1 MTTESTYSAA
11 SPASSSSS
19 SNPRKRARPSDMTA
33 EERKEARAQR
43 NRIAAQCSRDR
54 RKLQFAELETRVQE
68 LEEENRR
75 LRAGAVVEPPKPKA
89 EQKSNEQE
97 SREKENEELRE
108 RVRQLEKAWENGGF
122 VTIVKYRNKHERV
135 EPASVPRRFA
145 QYPFLQCKY
154 SVPVGSYSHGFHER
168 VGSPPS
174 TGGVRRE
181 LFIERFSV
189 PAAGQL
195 DLAFHVPTELDTSLP
210 PNPSNPT
217 QQTTN
222 ENVLDDEW
230 LNAVL
235 QPSALEQE
243 ASGSPWNTSS
253 AGSVADSDPIMSPL
267 IIDDLN
273 ASIEN
278 GEVEMERLL
287 KMLPEEGVDLRFD
300 SLVGSEQSTISPLA
314 EWTWLGESAAEV
326 VGAF

>member
-19 SNPRKRARPSDMTA
+19 SNPRKRARPSDMTT

-54 RKLQFAELETRVQE
+54 RKQQFAELEARVQE

-75 LRAGAVVEPPKPKA
+75 LRAGTVVEPPKPKA

-108 RVRQLEKAWENGGF
+108 RVRQLEKAWENVSLLLSSIGANTNGLNPLQSLA
-122 VTIVKYRNKHERV
+122 VSPNTLSS
-135 EPASVPRRFA
+135 SVNT
-145 QYPFLQCKY
+145 
-154 SVPVGSYSHGFHER
+154 VP
-168 VGSPPS
+168 P

-195 DLAFHVPTELDTSLP
+195 DLAFHVPTELDTPL
-210 PNPSNPT
+210 PNPSNTT

-267 IIDDLN
+267 IMDDLN
-273 ASIEN
+273 ASLEN

-300 SLVGSEQSTISPLA
+300 SLTSQEQSTISPLI
-314 EWTWLGESAAEV
+314 EWTWLGESATEV

>member
-1 MTTESTYSAA
+1 MTTESSYSAP
-11 SPASSSSS
+11 SPAASSSS
-19 SNPRKRARPSDMTA
+19 SNPRKRARPSDMSA

-54 RKLQFAELETRVQE
+54 RKQQFAELETRVHE

-75 LRAGAVVEPPKPKA
+75 LRAGAVVEPPKPKVA
-89 EQKSNEQE
+89 QKSTEQE

-108 RVRQLEKAWENGGF
+108 RVRQLEKAWENVSLLLSSLGANTNGL
-122 VTIVKYRNKHERV
+122 N
-135 EPASVPRRFA
+135 P
-145 QYPFLQCKY
+145 LQ
-154 SVPVGSYSHGFHER
+154 SLAV
-168 VGSPPS
+168 SPNTLSSSTNTVSP

-195 DLAFHVPTELDTSLP
+195 DLAFHVPTELDTLPTNP
-210 PNPSNPT
+210 PNTT
-217 QQTTN
+217 QQHTN

-267 IIDDLN
+267 IIDDLS

-300 SLVGSEQSTISPLA
+300 SLVGQEQSAISPLV
-314 EWTWLGESAAEV
+314 EWTWLGEGATEV

>member
-54 RKLQFAELETRVQE
+54 RKQQFSDLEARVQE

-108 RVRQLEKAWENGGF
+108 RVRQLEKAWENGY
-122 VTIVKYRNKHERV
+122 VIITLQYRGKHERV
-135 EPASVPRRFA
+135 KPPSVSSRLA
-145 QYPFLQCKY
+145 QHPFLQREH
-154 SVPVGSYSHGFHER
+154 STPVSSYSHGFNER
-168 VGSPPS
+168 AGSPPS

-195 DLAFHVPTELDTSLP
+195 DLAFHVPTELDTL
-210 PNPSNPT
+210 PNPSNTT

-222 ENVLDDEW
+222 QNVLDDEW

-273 ASIEN
+273 ASLEN

-300 SLVGSEQSTISPLA
+300 SLTSQEQSTISPLV
-314 EWTWLGESAAEV
+314 EWTWLGESATEV

>member
-1 MTTESTYSAA
+1 MTTESTYSAP
-11 SPASSSSS
+11 SPAASSSS
-19 SNPRKRARPSDMTA
+19 SNPRKRARPSDMSA

-54 RKLQFAELETRVQE
+54 RKQQFAELEARVQE

-75 LRAGAVVEPPKPKA
+75 LRAGAVVEPPKPKVA
-89 EQKSNEQE
+89 QKSIEQE

-108 RVRQLEKAWENGGF
+108 RVRQLEKAWENVSLLLSSLGANTNGLNPLQSLA
-122 VTIVKYRNKHERV
+122 VSPNTLSSSTNTVS
-135 EPASVPRRFA
+135 PSVPTVMDSTNESARHLARVA
-145 QYPFLQCKY
+145 CGGNSSLSVSPSLQRAN
-154 SVPVGSYSHGFHER
+154 STSPSMFQPNLT
-168 VGSPPS
+168 PPS
-174 TGGVRRE
+174 
-181 LFIERFSV
+181 
-189 PAAGQL
+189 
-195 DLAFHVPTELDTSLP
+195 PTPQT
-210 PNPSNPT
+210 T
-217 QQTTN
+217 QQTN

-273 ASIEN
+273 TSIEN

-300 SLVGSEQSTISPLA
+300 SLVGQEQSTISPLV
-314 EWTWLGESAAEV
+314 EWTWLGESATEM

>member
-1 MTTESTYSAA
+1 MTTESSYSAP
-11 SPASSSSS
+11 SPAASSSS
-19 SNPRKRARPSDMTA
+19 SNPRKRARPSDMSA

-54 RKLQFAELETRVQE
+54 RKLQFAELEARVNE

-75 LRAGAVVEPPKPKA
+75 LRAGAVVEPPKPKVV
-89 EQKSNEQE
+89 QKSTEQE

-108 RVRQLEKAWENGGF
+108 RVRQLEKAWENVSLLLSSLGANTNGLNPLQSLA
-122 VTIVKYRNKHERV
+122 VSPNTL
-135 EPASVPRRFA
+135 SSSTVP
-145 QYPFLQCKY
+145 
-154 SVPVGSYSHGFHER
+154 H
-168 VGSPPS
+168 

-195 DLAFHVPTELDTSLP
+195 DLAFHVPTELDTLPINP
-210 PNPSNPT
+210 PNTT

-243 ASGSPWNTSS
+243 ASGSPWNASS

-300 SLVGSEQSTISPLA
+300 SLVGQEQSTISPLV

>member
-1 MTTESTYSAA
+1 MTTESTYSAP
-11 SPASSSSS
+11 SPAASSSS
-19 SNPRKRARPSDMTA
+19 SNPRKRARPSDMSA

-54 RKLQFAELETRVQE
+54 RKQQFAELEARVQE

-75 LRAGAVVEPPKPKA
+75 LRAGAVVEPPKPKVA
-89 EQKSNEQE
+89 QKSIEQE

-108 RVRQLEKAWENGGF
+108 RVRQLEKAWENVSLLLSSLGANTNGL
-122 VTIVKYRNKHERV
+122 N
-135 EPASVPRRFA
+135 P
-145 QYPFLQCKY
+145 LQ
-154 SVPVGSYSHGFHER
+154 SLAV
-168 VGSPPS
+168 SPNTLSSSTTTVSP

-195 DLAFHVPTELDTSLP
+195 DLAFHVPTELDTPL
-210 PNPSNPT
+210 PNPSNTT
-217 QQTTN
+217 QQTN

-243 ASGSPWNTSS
+243 ASGSPWNASS

-273 ASIEN
+273 TSIEN

-300 SLVGSEQSTISPLA
+300 SLVGQEQSTISPLV
-314 EWTWLGESAAEV
+314 EWTWLGESATEM

>member
-19 SNPRKRARPSDMTA
+19 SNPRKRARPSDMSP

-54 RKLQFAELETRVQE
+54 RKQQFAELETRVQE

-75 LRAGAVVEPPKPKA
+75 LRAGAVVEPPKPKV

-108 RVRQLEKAWENGGF
+108 RYRS
-122 VTIVKYRNKHERV
+122 KYERV
-135 EPASVPRRFA
+135 KPASVPSRLA
-145 QYPFLQCKY
+145 QHPFLQRKH
-154 SVPVGSYSHGFHER
+154 STPVSSYSHGLNER

-195 DLAFHVPTELDTSLP
+195 DLVFHVPTELDTSLP
-210 PNPSNPT
+210 TNPPNTT
-217 QQTTN
+217 QQITN

-230 LNAVL
+230 LSAVL
-235 QPSALEQE
+235 QPSALDQE
-243 ASGSPWNTSS
+243 TSGSPWNTSS

-267 IIDDLN
+267 IMDDLN
-273 ASIEN
+273 TSIEN

-300 SLVGSEQSTISPLA
+300 SLAGQEQSTISPLV
-314 EWTWLGESAAEV
+314 EWTWLGESATEV

>member
-1 MTTESTYSAA
+1 MTTESSYSAP
-11 SPASSSSS
+11 SPAASSSS
-19 SNPRKRARPSDMTA
+19 SNPRKRARPSDMSA

-54 RKLQFAELETRVQE
+54 RKLQFAELEARVNE

-75 LRAGAVVEPPKPKA
+75 LRAGAVVEPPKPKVV
-89 EQKSNEQE
+89 QKSTEQE

-108 RVRQLEKAWENGGF
+108 RVRQLEKAWENGCFITTFQFRG
-122 VTIVKYRNKHERV
+122 KHERV
-135 EPASVPRRFA
+135 EPASVSCRLA
-145 QYPFLQCKY
+145 QHPFLKH
-154 SVPVGSYSHGFHER
+154 STPVSSYSHGFNER

-195 DLAFHVPTELDTSLP
+195 DLAFHVPTELDTLPINP
-210 PNPSNPT
+210 PNTT

-243 ASGSPWNTSS
+243 ASGSPWNASS

-287 KMLPEEGVDLRFD
+287 KLLPEEGVDLRFD
-300 SLVGSEQSTISPLA
+300 SLVGQEQSTISPLV